1 MFGFSLTK
9 LLFTAAIIAAV
20 WYAFKF
26 VGRLNAGEKDDGKEK
41 VKSRPAKKSVEDLVQ
56 CPVCETFVQADSGAC
71 ERADCPR

>member
-26 VGRLNAGEKDDGKEK
+26 VGRLNAGEKNKGREK
-41 VKSRPAKKSVEDLVQ
+41 VKARATKKSVEDLVQ
-56 CPVCETFVQADSGAC
+56 CPVCETFVQADSGPC

>member
-26 VGRLNAGEKDDGKEK
+26 VGRLNAGEKNKGREK
-41 VKSRPAKKSVEDLVQ
+41 VKARATKKSVEDLVQ
-56 CPVCETFVQADSGAC
+56 CPVCETFVQADGGPC